1 MSTTEPTDEPVGG
14 DPPPDLQDPAFI
26 QAMAA
31 LRAKAQ
37 RTKAD
42 KEQALT
48 EWSQAD
54 TDEQILADLGL
65 DIDELRQD
73 P

>member
-1 MSTTEPTDEPVGG
+1 MSTTEPPDQPYGD
-14 DPPPDLQDPAFI
+14 DPPPEPQDPDFI
-26 QAMAA
+26 RAMAA

-37 RTKAD
+37 RTKAA

-54 TDEQILADLGL
+54 TDEQLLADLGL

>member
-1 MSTTEPTDEPVGG
+1 MSTSEPPDDPFGD
-14 DPPPDLQDPAFI
+14 DPPPELRDPDFI
-26 QAMAA
+26 QALAA

-48 EWSQAD
+48 EWGQAD

-65 DIDELRQD
+65 DMDTLRQD

>member
-1 MSTTEPTDEPVGG
+1 MSTTEPPDEPYGD
-14 DPPPDLQDPAFI
+14 DPPPELRDPDFI
-26 QAMAA
+26 RALAA

-48 EWSQAD
+48 EWAQAD
-54 TDEQILADLGL
+54 TDEQLLDDLGL
-65 DIDELRQD
+65 DIDELRRD